1 MSLSRIYSTRKF
13 LTNFNMKFHQIKN
26 ARLISS
32 TMESREKLATSK
44 MVAKNEWNRALSEA
58 EKIVGY
64 QTSFL
69 SLRYLLSDEITNL
82 ALHLRKLIGSAH
94 PLVNT
99 AKSLIYGQN
108 NLQTWGLIV
117 LLVSKAAGHAA
128 DVPEMEQ
135 DKSAGVLIS
144 QRTLAEVVEMVRTAN
159 LIHQGVFNLQHLQN
173 AGNNLSSD
181 SDMIFGN
188 KIALLGGD
196 YLLGSAC
203 AQIGRLKNQEL
214 NELMCTAFRDMAD
227 SHFIGERD
235 VQNIP
240 LPADPKKKAEEQE
253 ATEKA
258 IKEIPIDRVDNKK
271 PFNLQSVMGSPEDEW
286 TLRHTLAEGTLLG
299 KSCQS
304 ALLLAKQ
311 PEELQRQAYFFGKHL
326 SLAWQASIDLEPF
339 RLNKLPPDAKIS
351 LISAPVLFH
360 LEHDPT
366 LYEREIKKG
375 IESVD
380 DIDYQKVHSE
390 ILNSSLAI
398 EKTRELQSKHTLLAM
413 AELYKFPN
421 CDARTALENIIM
433 AMQDN

>member
-1 MSLSRIYSTRKF
+1 
-13 LTNFNMKFHQIKN
+13 
-26 ARLISS
+26 
-32 TMESREKLATSK
+32 MESREKLATK
-44 MVAKNEWNRALSEA
+44 MEAKNEWNRALSEA

-82 ALHLRKLIGSAH
+82 ALHMRKLIGSTH
-94 PLVNT
+94 PLVGT
-99 AKSLIYGQN
+99 AKSLIYGHN
-108 NLQTWGLIV
+108 NMQTWGLIV
-117 LLVSKAAGHAA
+117 LLISKAAGHAPN
-128 DVPEMEQ
+128 VPEMEQ

-159 LIHQGVFNLQHLQN
+159 LIHMGVFNLQHLQN
-173 AGNNLSSD
+173 AGNNLPSD

-203 AQIGRLKNQEL
+203 AQIGRLRNQEL
-214 NELMCTAFRDMAD
+214 NELMCTAFRDIAD

-235 VQNIP
+235 RQNNP
-240 LPADPKKKAEEQE
+240 LPADPLKKREEQNLNN
-253 ATEKA
+253 KS
-258 IKEIPIDRVDNKK
+258 IDEISIDRIDNRK
-271 PFNLQSVMGSPEDEW
+271 PFNLKDVMGSPENEW

-311 PEELQRQAYFFGKHL
+311 PEELQKQAYFFGKHL
-326 SLAWQASIDLEPF
+326 SLAWQACMDLEPF
-339 RLNKLPPDAKIS
+339 RLQELPFDAKIS

-360 LEHDPT
+360 LEHDPS
-366 LYEREIKKG
+366 LYEEIEKG
-375 IESVD
+375 VESVNN
-380 DIDYQKVHSE
+380 IDYQKLHKAICVGPG
-390 ILNSSLAI
+390 I
-398 EKTRELQSKHTLLAM
+398 EKTKELQSKHTLHAM
-413 AELYKFPN
+413 TELYKFSPS
-421 CDARTALENIIM
+421 DARTALENIIM

>member
-1 MSLSRIYSTRKF
+1 MRWNE
-13 LTNFNMKFHQIKN
+13 TNFVRH
-26 ARLISS
+26 ISS
-32 TMESREKLATSK
+32 TSESRDKLATK
-44 MVAKNEWNRALSEA
+44 MEAKNEWNRALSEA

-82 ALHLRKLIGSAH
+82 ALHMRKLIGSAH
-94 PLVNT
+94 PLVGT
-99 AKSLIYGQN
+99 TKSLIYGQHN
-108 NLQTWGLIV
+108 MQTWGLIV
-117 LLVSKAAGHAA
+117 LLVSKAAGHAKN
-128 DVPEMEQ
+128 VPEMEQ

-144 QRTLAEVVEMVRTAN
+144 QRKLAEVVEMIRTAN
-159 LIHQGVFNLQHLQN
+159 IIHQGVFNLQN
-173 AGNNLSSD
+173 IKDSGNNLSSD

-214 NELMCTAFRDMAD
+214 NELICTAFRDMAD
-227 SHFIGERD
+227 SHFIGDRD
-235 VQNIP
+235 IQNNP
-240 LPADPKKKAEEQE
+240 LPSNPLKKIKDQN
-253 ATEKA
+253 EKNVYEICSDQIDNRRPFS
-258 IKEIPIDRVDNKK
+258 IKD
-271 PFNLQSVMGSPEDEW
+271 VMGSPENEW

-311 PEELQRQAYFFGKHL
+311 PEEFQKQAYFFGKHL
-326 SLAWQASIDLEPF
+326 SLAWQARMDLEPF
-339 RLNKLPPDAKIS
+339 RLQEIPKDIKIS

-360 LEHDPT
+360 LEYDPL
-366 LYEREIKKG
+366 LYNEIRKG
-375 IESVD
+375 SESVD
-380 DIDYQKVHSE
+380 NINYQFIHQE
-390 ILNSSLAI
+390 ILEGPGI

-413 AELYKFPN
+413 TELYKFPPS
-421 CDARTALENIIM
+421 DARTALENIIM